1 MKPVLWILALALA
14 PLASCS
20 TSEYAGSMPGPPA
33 MAEFQPGD
41 IVMRSGDRLLADRSY
56 YNRRDH
62 RFTHAGLVVG
72 GSRVVHVHPTE
83 GGGVA
88 HVTPLKRFVSDS
100 GTWAVFRPDLPEPER
115 ASAARSAEQFARERR
130 PFDRGLD
137 LETRDSLYCTELIWR
152 AYLDA
157 TGVDLV
163 PKKPTTL
170 TVPFVTLDSLYFG

>member
-1 MKPVLWILALALA
+1 
-14 PLASCS
+14 
-20 TSEYAGSMPGPPA
+20 

-100 GTWAVFRPDLPEPER
+100 GTWAIFRPDLPDSSR
-115 ASAARSAEQFARERR
+115 ASAARAGERFAQERR
-130 PFDRGLD
+130 PFDGGLD
-137 LETRDSLYCTELIWR
+137 LETVDSLYCTELVWR
-152 AYLDA
+152 AYLEG
-157 TGVDLV
+157 TGIDLA
-163 PKKPTTL
+163 PSKPVTL
-170 TVPFVTLDSLYFG
+170 TLPFVTLDSLYFGNPLVKKIHDSLKRDS